1 MMDRRIA
8 KFVSAAL
15 LCFTLQAP
23 SVVLAQAEIAPLV
36 VVPDH
41 PTGVPVNGCFR
52 ANQNLFGPYRLTFCL
67 DRRGTYTVR
76 GGGLNCDGRLDWRT
90 AGRNIHIDLRRASCG
105 RGQAWERASI
115 ECRSTGGLLGAIG
128 RVVVGQSPR
137 IRTLTCTYYP
147 TVRGERRQN
156 FTASRV

>member
-23 SVVLAQAEIAPLV
+23 SAALSQDGDRAARRGARSPYGRSGERLLPGE
-36 VVPDH
+36 PE
-41 PTGVPVNGCFR
+41 PV
-52 ANQNLFGPYRLTFCL
+52 GPYRLTFCL

-115 ECRSTGGLLGAIG
+115 ECRSAGGLLGAIG
-128 RVVVGQSPR
+128 RVVVGQS
-137 IRTLTCTYYP
+137 
-147 TVRGERRQN
+147 RGS
-156 FTASRV
+156 AP